1 MVLEIAVFSLGIL
14 VAGLLVWAFT
24 ANFYRKKIE
33 ILKDENSALKSQTV
47 SNENMIQQVQI
58 AFSKIAQESLKNQQE
73 QLLAQH
79 STDLKS
85 KFDLFKSEELN
96 PINRLLKDFKDSI
109 DNYQKSHEKES
120 LDIKNAISTAEKY
133 AKALT
138 TNQNSRGEFGE
149 EWLERVLNFSGLIEN
164 VHYQKQFSSGEVK
177 PDFLIK
183 LPDDKHLVL
192 DSKVILKNFID
203 YCNSEYSDVYKKAF
217 LTDLTNCVNHLAQ
230 KNYEEIPNTNQ
241 PGFILMFIPIEPCVN
256 MIYSDPEFQKI
267 LATANSKNIIIVGLS
282 SLLVALRLVNNLWVS
297 KIRNDNVQSIIEV
310 GAKLY
315 DKIATHSKNLVKIQD
330 AIDEADKII
339 HTEIKNFAQDK
350 GSIFKQAQKLQS
362 FGIEAKT
369 VKTGKNIKENTI
381 CKELLE
387 DDPQSELL
395 LNGMGE

>member
-133 AKALT
+133 AKTAL
-138 TNQNSRGEFGE
+138 
-149 EWLERVLNFSGLIEN
+149 
-164 VHYQKQFSSGEVK
+164 K
-177 PDFLIK
+177 
-183 LPDDKHLVL
+183 
-192 DSKVILKNFID
+192 
-203 YCNSEYSDVYKKAF
+203 CNW
-217 LTDLTNCVNHLAQ
+217 T
-230 KNYEEIPNTNQ
+230 
-241 PGFILMFIPIEPCVN
+241 
-256 MIYSDPEFQKI
+256 
-267 LATANSKNIIIVGLS
+267 
-282 SLLVALRLVNNLWVS
+282 
-297 KIRNDNVQSIIEV
+297 
-310 GAKLY
+310 
-315 DKIATHSKNLVKIQD
+315 
-330 AIDEADKII
+330 
-339 HTEIKNFAQDK
+339 
-350 GSIFKQAQKLQS
+350 
-362 FGIEAKT
+362 
-369 VKTGKNIKENTI
+369 
-381 CKELLE
+381 
-387 DDPQSELL
+387 
-395 LNGMGE
+395 